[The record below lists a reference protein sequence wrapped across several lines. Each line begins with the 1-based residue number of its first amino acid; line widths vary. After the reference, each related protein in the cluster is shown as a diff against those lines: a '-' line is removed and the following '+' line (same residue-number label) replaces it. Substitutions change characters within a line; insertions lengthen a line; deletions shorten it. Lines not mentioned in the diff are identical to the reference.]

1 MAEKTNCTINGKDY
15 YRLQKVVGH
24 KTNSAGNEVAVKKI
38 FYGKN
43 KKEAEA
49 KYQEYLAK
57 KGMGIESKKQYFGIM
72 ADNWIYTFL
81 VNEPKLK
88 DRTKDLYITAW
99 YNHVAPSTIYHLPLE
114 EVTAG
119 TIQRFYNEL
128 ECSGNVIA
136 TINKVM
142 SRFYKYLV
150 TEGYATHNITAALT
164 LKKDKEKSS
173 EDIVIWTEE
182 ELNTILHSFEKAQNG
197 FRLRFLI
204 VLATFTGC
212 RVSELLGLKYSDIT
226 DKGLRVCRQV
236 VNTPTFERGKK
247 TTHNLE
253 IGELKSASSYR
264 TIPLNDIVLEELEK
278 HRFSHKMEQM
288 RNGYRTDYIFTT
300 DTGNFY
306 DKRNINTACNRYY
319 KKIGVQPKGFHTY
332 RHTFGTL
339 LCSRGVPIQT
349 ASVLLGHSDIN
360 ITARY
365 YINVSLDEKTK
376 AVNALAD
383 LMQA

>member
-1 MAEKTNCTINGKDY
+1 MAEKTNCKKNGKDY
-15 YRLQKVVGH
+15 YRLQKVVGR
-24 KTNSAGNEVAVKKI
+24 KTNAAGNEVPVVKE

-43 KKEAEA
+43 KKEAEE
-49 KYQEYLAK
+49 KYREFLAK
-57 KGMGIESKKQYFGIM
+57 KSAGLENKKQHFGIM

-81 VNEPKLK
+81 VNEPNLK

-99 YNHVAPSTIYHLPLE
+99 NNHVAPSSIYHLPLD

-119 TIQRFYNEL
+119 TIQRFYNDL
-128 ECSGNVIA
+128 DCSGNVIA

-164 LKKDKEKSS
+164 LKKGKEKTS
-173 EDIVIWTEE
+173 EDIVIWNEE
-182 ELNTILHSFEKAQNG
+182 ELNTILHSFDKAQNG

-204 VLATFTGC
+204 VLGTFTGC
-212 RVSELLGLKYSDIT
+212 RISELLGLKYSDIS
-226 DKGLRVCRQV
+226 DIGLRVSRQV

-247 TTHNLE
+247 TTHALE

-264 TIPLNDIVLEELEK
+264 TIPLNSIVLEELKK
-278 HRFSHKMEQM
+278 HQLWHKKEMLK
-288 RNGYRTDYIFTT
+288 NGYRTEYIFTT
-300 DTGNFY
+300 DSGGFY

-319 KKIGVQPKGFHTY
+319 KKIGIEAKGFHTY
-332 RHTFGTL
+332 RHTFGTM
-339 LCSRGVPIQT
+339 LCNRGVPIQT

-360 ITARY
+360 ITAKY
-365 YINVSLDEKTK
+365 YINVSLDEKAK
-376 AVNALAD
+376 AVNALTD

>member
-1 MAEKTNCTINGKDY
+1 MAKKTDCKKNGKDY

-24 KTNSAGNEVAVKKI
+24 KINAAGNEVPVKKE
-38 FYGKN
+38 FYGRN
-43 KKEAEA
+43 KKEAENMWR
-49 KYQEYLAK
+49 EYLEK
-57 KGMGIESKKQYFGIM
+57 KNAGIENKKQYFGIM
-72 ADNWIYTFL
+72 ADSWIYTFL

-99 YNHVAPSTIYHLPLE
+99 NNHVVPSDIYHLPLD

-119 TIQRFYNEL
+119 TIQRFYNSL
-128 ECSGNVIA
+128 ACSGNVIA

-150 TEGYATHNITAALT
+150 TEGYATHNITTALT
-164 LKKDKEKSS
+164 LKKDKEKTS
-173 EDIVIWTEE
+173 EDIVIWNEE
-182 ELNTILHSFEKAQNG
+182 ELDTILHSFDKAQNG
-197 FRLRFLI
+197 FR
-204 VLATFTGC
+204 
-212 RVSELLGLKYSDIT
+212 
-226 DKGLRVCRQV
+226 
-236 VNTPTFERGKK
+236 PTFERGKK

-264 TIPLNDIVLEELEK
+264 TIPLNDVVIEELKK
-278 HRFSHKMEQM
+278 HQLWQKKEMLK
-288 RNGYRTDYIFTT
+288 NGYRTEYIFTT
-300 DTGNFY
+300 DSGGFY

-319 KKIGVQPKGFHTY
+319 RKIGIEPKGFHTY
-332 RHTFGTL
+332 RHTFGTM
-339 LCSRGVPIQT
+339 LCNRGIPIQT

-360 ITARY
+360 ITAKY

-383 LMQA
+383 IMQA

>member
-1 MAEKTNCTINGKDY
+1 MAEKTNCVINGKPY
-15 YRLQKVVGH
+15 YRLQKVVGY
-24 KTNSAGNEVAVKKI
+24 KTNKAGNKVPVKKV

-43 KKEAEA
+43 KKEAEE
-49 KYQEYLAK
+49 KYRAYLAK
-57 KGMGIESKKQYFGIM
+57 KNAGLENKKQYFGIM
-72 ADNWIYTFL
+72 ADSWIYTFL

-99 YNHVAPSTIYHLPLE
+99 NNHVVPSDIYHLPLD

-119 TIQRFYNEL
+119 TIQRFYNSL
-128 ECSGNVIA
+128 ACSGNVIA

-164 LKKDKEKSS
+164 LKKDKEKTS
-173 EDIVIWTEE
+173 EDIVIWNEE
-182 ELNTILHSFEKAQNG
+182 ELNTILHSFDKAQNG

-204 VLATFTGC
+204 ILGTFTGC
-212 RVSELLGLKYSDIT
+212 RISELLGLKYSDIT
-226 DKGLRVCRQV
+226 DKGLRVSRQV

-264 TIPLNDIVLEELEK
+264 TIPLNDVVIEELKK
-278 HRFSHKMEQM
+278 HQLWQKKEMLK
-288 RNGYRTDYIFTT
+288 NGYRTEYIFTT
-300 DTGNFY
+300 DSGGFY

-319 KKIGVQPKGFHTY
+319 KKIGIEPKGFHTY
-332 RHTFGTL
+332 RHTFGTM
-339 LCSRGVPIQT
+339 LCNRGVPIQT

-360 ITARY
+360 ITAKY

-383 LMQA
+383 IMQA

>member
-1 MAEKTNCTINGKDY
+1 MAEKTNCTKNGKDY

-24 KTNSAGNEVAVKKI
+24 KTNAAGNEVAVIKE

-43 KKEAEA
+43 KKEATE
-49 KYQEYLAK
+49 KYRAYLEK
-57 KGMGIESKKQYFGIM
+57 KSAGIEDKKQYFGIM

-288 RNGYRTDYIFTT
+288 RNGYRTDCIFTT

-306 DKRNINTACNRYY
+306 DKRNVNTACNRYY
-319 KKIGVQPKGFHTY
+319 KKIGVQQKGFHTY

>member
-1 MAEKTNCTINGKDY
+1 MAEKTNCTKNGKDY

-24 KTNSAGNEVAVKKI
+24 KTNAAGNEVAVIKE

-43 KKEAEA
+43 KKEATE
-49 KYQEYLAK
+49 KYRAYLEK
-57 KGMGIESKKQYFGIM
+57 KSAGIEDKKQYFGIM

-306 DKRNINTACNRYY
+306 DKRNVNTACNRYY
-319 KKIGVQPKGFHTY
+319 KKIGVQQKGFHTY

>member
-1 MAEKTNCTINGKDY
+1 MAEKTNCKKNGKDY

-24 KTNSAGNEVAVKKI
+24 KINAAGNEVPVKKE
-38 FYGKN
+38 FYGRN
-43 KKEAEA
+43 KKEAESMWR
-49 KYQEYLAK
+49 EYLAK
-57 KGMGIESKKQYFGIM
+57 KNAGLENKKQYFGIM

-88 DRTKDLYITAW
+88 DRSKDLYIPTW
-99 YNHVAPSTIYHLPLE
+99 KNHVGPRDIYHLPLD

-119 TIQRFYNEL
+119 TIQKFYNGL

-164 LKKDKEKSS
+164 LKKDKEKTS
-173 EDIVIWTEE
+173 EEIVIWSEE
-182 ELNTILHSFEKAQNG
+182 ELNRILHSFEEAQNG

-204 VLATFTGC
+204 ILGTFTGC
-212 RVSELLGLKYSDIT
+212 RISELLGIKYSDIT
-226 DKGLRVCRQV
+226 EKGLRISRQV

-247 TTHNLE
+247 TTHKLE
-253 IGELKSASSYR
+253 VGELKSASSYR
-264 TIPLNDIVLEELEK
+264 TIPLNDIVMDELQK
-278 HRFSHKMEQM
+278 HKLWQKKEMM
-288 RNGYRTDYIFTT
+288 KNGYRTEYIFTT
-300 DTGNFY
+300 DSGGFY

-319 KKIGVQPKGFHTY
+319 KKIGIEPKGFHTY
-332 RHTFGTL
+332 RHTFGTM
-339 LCSRGVPIQT
+339 LCNRGIPIQT

-360 ITARY
+360 ITAKY

-383 LMQA
+383 IMQA